1 MLENKPSSPA
11 LIAWVEKLAQAEP
24 KRKLSEEERLAL
36 RAEYSQPRKLP
47 ERAPVVVPPEPTPAE
62 QLSHLLATTQ
72 FTRKVYPRT
81 GRNALASN
89 DPTQIET
96 ALKELQTEA
105 ARLQVQAN
113 LVQTILPNLSK
124 ALNAA

>member
-1 MLENKPSSPA
+1 MPRTCEENLKHR
-11 LIAWVEKLAQAEP
+11 AWA
-24 KRKLSEEERLAL
+24 
-36 RAEYSQPRKLP
+36 SQPRKLP

-62 QLSHLLATTQ
+62 LLIRLLATTQ

-89 DPTQIET
+89 DPTQIEM

-105 ARLQVQAN
+105 DRLQKQAT

>member
-1 MLENKPSSPA
+1 MRSCEENLEHR
-11 LIAWVEKLAQAEP
+11 AWASK
-24 KRKLSEEERLAL
+24 
-36 RAEYSQPRKLP
+36 PRKLP

-62 QLSHLLATTQ
+62 QLSQLLATTQ
-72 FTRKVYPRT
+72 FTRKAYPRT

-89 DPTQIET
+89 DPTQIEV

-105 ARLQVQAN
+105 ARLQVQAT